1 MSVLR
6 EFRLPDLGEGLTESD
21 IVAWKVA
28 AGDRVELN
36 QIIAEVETA
45 KALVELP
52 SPFAGVVA
60 QLHALAG
67 ATVNVGEPLVTFE
80 VSGPE
85 GGSPE
90 GAAPAPVAASPANA
104 PSSAV
109 ATPAPTPTAPTPVAP
124 LASDGIEP
132 NLVGYG
138 AQPERSGR
146 PTRRARVALPAAA
159 ALSVPAT
166 AAEGSRARSTPP
178 VRRLAQQLGVDLARV
193 LGTGEGGLIT
203 REDVEGAAGSG
214 GARGASATPLP
225 AFPLAPAPLTGR
237 SARPRELRTPIRG
250 VRKHTAATVSA
261 SAFTAPHVTEFLT
274 IDVTPSMELIERLA
288 VNKLSAGVRV
298 TVLALVAHAVCIVL
312 DRHPTLNSSWD
323 EAAQEIVQYGY
334 VNLGIAA
341 ATERGL
347 VVPNIKDAQSLSLL
361 EIAQALT
368 ALTQDARAG
377 RLTSEQL
384 SGGTITI
391 TNVGVFGIDAGTP
404 ILNTGEA
411 AILALGAVRRRPW
424 EHQGEIAL
432 RQIVT
437 LSLSFD
443 HRLVDG
449 EQASLFLSELGAL
462 LADPGL
468 ALLLTGS

>member
-1 MSVLR
+1 VTVLR

-21 IVAWKVA
+21 VVAWKVA
-28 AGDRVELN
+28 VGDQVELN

-52 SPFAGVVA
+52 SPFAGVVS
-60 QLHALAG
+60 QLHAAAG

-80 VSGPE
+80 VAGTDATAGP
-85 GGSPE
+85 
-90 GAAPAPVAASPANA
+90 PA
-104 PSSAV
+104 SSASA
-109 ATPAPTPTAPTPVAP
+109 ATVLATRPPVERWVEAVS
-124 LASDGIEP
+124 SDEVEP

-138 AQPERSGR
+138 TQPERSGR
-146 PTRRARVALPAAA
+146 PSRRPRVALSEGDAAPPAA
-159 ALSVPAT
+159 SGERP
-166 AAEGSRARSTPP
+166 RSTPP
-178 VRRLAQQLGVDLARV
+178 VRNLAQQLGVDLGRV
-193 LGTGEGGLIT
+193 SGTGVGGLVT
-203 REDVEGAAGSG
+203 REDIEAVATGETPPTSLAPGISPAMPKAA
-214 GARGASATPLP
+214 ASA
-225 AFPLAPAPLTGR
+225 
-237 SARPRELRTPIRG
+237 ARPREVRTPIRG
-250 VRKHTAATVSA
+250 VRKRTAAAVST

-274 IDVTPSMELIERLA
+274 IDVTPTMELIERLA
-288 VNKLSAGVRV
+288 VNKLSAGVRI
-298 TVLALVAHAVCIVL
+298 TVLALVSHAVCIVL

-323 EAAQEIVQYGY
+323 EAAQEIVQHGY

-361 EIAQALT
+361 DLAQALR

-377 RLTSEQL
+377 RLTREQL
-384 SGGTITI
+384 KGGTITI

-404 ILNTGEA
+404 ILNPGEA

-424 EHQGEIAL
+424 EYRGEVAL